1 MVCHQTPPVIS
12 QNEIEKQ
19 VILNKILIV
28 LSLIKQYKTHTNMN
42 TYNKE
47 YKEPYVELHLA

>member
-47 YKEPYVELHLA
+47 YKEPCLLSY